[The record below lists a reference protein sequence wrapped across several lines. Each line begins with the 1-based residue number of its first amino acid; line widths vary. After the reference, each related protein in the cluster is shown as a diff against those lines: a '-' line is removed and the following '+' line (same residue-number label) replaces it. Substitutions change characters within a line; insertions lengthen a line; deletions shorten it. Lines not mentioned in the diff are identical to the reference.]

1 MQALGDFCKRYLGD
15 SAVVVRGYVNRVS
28 KPKTKS
34 YVLVTPMTMTRLSTN
49 LHQTECGGE
58 AIVQPQRRRVQLDV
72 YGPTAADRAQTLAT
86 LLRDGVGC
94 RFLQTYGIAPLY
106 VEDPQDMTQAEGD
119 EQYNP
124 RFMLNVLV
132 QANRVEHVEMDTF
145 IRTGVTL
152 SNTQKVQLLAE
163 IGLDVSQT
171 LETQG
176 WYMQVKDPG
185 ATVRGQRQ
193 SPECKFY
200 YMDGGSLQQIVMPAT
215 AIQ

>member
-1 MQALGDFCKRYLGD
+1 MSDGILVQALGDFCKRYLGD

-49 LHQTECGGE
+49 LHQTEC
-58 AIVQPQRRRVQLDV
+58 RVQLDV

-94 RFLQTYGIAPLY
+94 RFRQTYGIAPLY

-124 RFMLNVLV
+124 RFMLNVLI

-145 IRTGVTL
+145 TDADFSVHP
-152 SNTQKVQLLAE
+152 LA
-163 IGLDVSQT
+163 
-171 LETQG
+171 
-176 WYMQVKDPG
+176 
-185 ATVRGQRQ
+185 
-193 SPECKFY
+193 
-200 YMDGGSLQQIVMPAT
+200 
-215 AIQ
+215 

>member
-1 MQALGDFCKRYLGD
+1 MSDGILVQALGDFCKRYLGD

-49 LHQTECGGE
+49 LHQTECGGI

-72 YGPTAADRAQTLAT
+72 YGPSAADRAQTLAT

-124 RFMLNVLV
+124 RFMLNVLI

-145 IRTGVTL
+145 TDAEL
-152 SNTQKVQLLAE
+152 SVHPLA
-163 IGLDVSQT
+163 
-171 LETQG
+171 
-176 WYMQVKDPG
+176 
-185 ATVRGQRQ
+185 
-193 SPECKFY
+193 
-200 YMDGGSLQQIVMPAT
+200 
-215 AIQ
+215 

>member
-1 MQALGDFCKRYLGD
+1 MSDGILVQALGDFCKRYLGD

-49 LHQTECGGE
+49 LHQTECGG
-58 AIVQPQRRRVQLDV
+58 VQLDV

-94 RFLQTYGIAPLY
+94 RFLRTYGIAPLY

-145 IRTGVTL
+145 TDAEL
-152 SNTQKVQLLAE
+152 SVHPLA
-163 IGLDVSQT
+163 
-171 LETQG
+171 
-176 WYMQVKDPG
+176 
-185 ATVRGQRQ
+185 
-193 SPECKFY
+193 
-200 YMDGGSLQQIVMPAT
+200 
-215 AIQ
+215 

>member
-1 MQALGDFCKRYLGD
+1 MSDGILVQALGNFCKRYLGD

-34 YVLVTPMTMTRLSTN
+34 YV
-49 LHQTECGGE
+49 QDQIICGQNGNRSGE

-94 RFLQTYGIAPLY
+94 RFLRTYGIAPLY

-145 IRTGVTL
+145 TDAEL
-152 SNTQKVQLLAE
+152 SVHPLA
-163 IGLDVSQT
+163 
-171 LETQG
+171 
-176 WYMQVKDPG
+176 
-185 ATVRGQRQ
+185 
-193 SPECKFY
+193 
-200 YMDGGSLQQIVMPAT
+200 
-215 AIQ
+215 

>member
-1 MQALGDFCKRYLGD
+1 MSDGILVQARGDFCKRYLGD

-72 YGPTAADRAQTLAT
+72 YGPTAADR
-86 LLRDGVGC
+86 VGC

-106 VEDPQDMTQAEGD
+106 VEDPQDMTQVEGD

-145 IRTGVTL
+145 TDAEL
-152 SNTQKVQLLAE
+152 SVHPLA
-163 IGLDVSQT
+163 
-171 LETQG
+171 
-176 WYMQVKDPG
+176 
-185 ATVRGQRQ
+185 
-193 SPECKFY
+193 
-200 YMDGGSLQQIVMPAT
+200 
-215 AIQ
+215 

>member
-1 MQALGDFCKRYLGD
+1 MSDGILVQALGDFCKRYLGD

-94 RFLQTYGIAPLY
+94 RFLQTYGICLLY
-106 VEDPQDMTQAEGD
+106 TSPS
-119 EQYNP
+119 P
-124 RFMLNVLV
+124 R
-132 QANRVEHVEMDTF
+132 D
-145 IRTGVTL
+145 
-152 SNTQKVQLLAE
+152 S
-163 IGLDVSQT
+163 
-171 LETQG
+171 
-176 WYMQVKDPG
+176 
-185 ATVRGQRQ
+185 
-193 SPECKFY
+193 
-200 YMDGGSLQQIVMPAT
+200 
-215 AIQ
+215 

>member
-1 MQALGDFCKRYLGD
+1 MSDGILVQALGDFCKRYLGD

-28 KPKTKS
+28 KPKTKN

-94 RFLQTYGIAPLY
+94 RFLRTYGIAPLY
-106 VEDPQDMTQAEGD
+106 VEDPQDMTQPEGD

-132 QANRVEHVEMDTF
+132 QANRVEHVEIDTF
-145 IRTGVTL
+145 TDAEL
-152 SNTQKVQLLAE
+152 SVHPLA
-163 IGLDVSQT
+163 
-171 LETQG
+171 
-176 WYMQVKDPG
+176 
-185 ATVRGQRQ
+185 
-193 SPECKFY
+193 
-200 YMDGGSLQQIVMPAT
+200 
-215 AIQ
+215 